1 MQTANRYGEKR
12 RKRNKIERA
21 ERRGRRGGAFRHMK
35 TVKRNEKYE
44 QYDNSRRMRGT
55 EIPVLRPACPAAVR
69 NALFKARF
77 NRVSKTGNIRNR
89 RVERGA
95 AAGAKRPLRFRF
107 ALRTIYH
114 TIPLPLAELKRADV
128 RGHTRTSTRCFSV
141 PVMKTA

>member
-1 MQTANRYGEKR
+1 MQTANRYGDKG

-21 ERRGRRGGAFRHMK
+21 ERSGNRDGSFTRVK
-35 TVKRNEKYE
+35 IVKRNEKYE
-44 QYDNSRRMRGT
+44 QYDNSRREREE
-55 EIPVLRPACPAAVR
+55 EIPVLRPACAAAVR
-69 NALFKARF
+69 KALFKARF

-128 RGHTRTSTRCFSV
+128 RGHAWT
-141 PVMKTA
+141 